1 MPRSPTVLRTSGC
14 RTTAARIILAAC
26 ALAAACRSRTTDETP
41 DQATVDG
48 IRAVVLSS
56 PGDAQLALLP
66 APVQLAVQVHPQIV
80 LADPTLSL
88 AVRAFLVGV
97 ADDAAAT
104 ETCLERLA
112 RGPAVVTYAWIGGEA
127 DGWVLLADAA
137 LDADA
142 LAACVRAFGV
152 PAPAGG
158 LADPD
163 VGGSVRLGATGEL
176 TLVRLAPDRRALGLA
191 PTIEAVRAAAVDPA
205 KPAVPEGKAD
215 DILPRLR
222 QGDVKLY
229 ADLDQLAALGAAD
242 LPLIDDAD
250 RVGLLLRLEA
260 MRADSVL
267 LVHARSGQAVARLA
281 ETLDG
286 ALSALRRSILDEPGV
301 SEASVYSVFDAA
313 KVERLERVLRVRLVM
328 DRPTLASLITFLVHR
343 ALPRFGGSHGAP
355 PPPPPPRAP
364 DPPDGGTTPPDAN

>member
-1 MPRSPTVLRTSGC
+1 MQPSPTAFRPSRRRSP
-14 RTTAARIILAAC
+14 AACIILAAC
-26 ALAAACRSRTTDETP
+26 SLAGGCRARATDESPEEASTE
-41 DQATVDG
+41 G
-48 IRAVVLSS
+48 IRAVILPS

-66 APVQLAVQVHPQIV
+66 TPVQLAVQVNPQAV

-88 AVRAFLVGV
+88 AVRAFLVGI

-104 ETCLERLA
+104 ESCLERLA
-112 RGPAVVTYAWIGGEA
+112 RDGVVVTYAWIGGAA

-152 PAPAGG
+152 APPPGG
-158 LADPD
+158 FVDPE
-163 VGGSVRLGATGEL
+163 VGAAARLGATGEL

-191 PTIEAVRAAAVDPA
+191 PTIEAVRAAAVDPSRTG
-205 KPAVPEGKAD
+205 VPEGAPD

-222 QGDVKLY
+222 QGDVKFY

-267 LVHARSGQAVARLA
+267 LVHARGGQAVPRLA

-301 SEASVYSVFDAA
+301 SEASVYSVFDGA
-313 KVERLERVLRVRLVM
+313 KVERLEQVLRVRLVM
-328 DRPTLASLITFLVHR
+328 DRPTLASLITFLAHR
-343 ALPRFGGSHGAP
+343 ALPRFGGPRRP
-355 PPPPPPRAP
+355 PPPVPSPPALPAR
-364 DPPDGGTTPPDAN
+364 DGGTAPPDAD